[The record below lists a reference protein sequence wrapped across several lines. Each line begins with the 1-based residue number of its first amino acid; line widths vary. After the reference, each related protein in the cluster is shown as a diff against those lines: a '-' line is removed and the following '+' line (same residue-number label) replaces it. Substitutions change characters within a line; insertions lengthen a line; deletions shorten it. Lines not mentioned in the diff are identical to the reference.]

1 MILAVSLKCWGEA
14 FPAERQLSHRILGS
28 ALKVPCPGKALA
40 DWVTRDPIVTDPLLD
55 CLSKIR
61 PRWSAKRTKLQRMS
75 AVRCYYGA
83 DVI

>member
-61 PRWSAKRTKLQRMS
+61 PR
-75 AVRCYYGA
+75 
-83 DVI
+83 